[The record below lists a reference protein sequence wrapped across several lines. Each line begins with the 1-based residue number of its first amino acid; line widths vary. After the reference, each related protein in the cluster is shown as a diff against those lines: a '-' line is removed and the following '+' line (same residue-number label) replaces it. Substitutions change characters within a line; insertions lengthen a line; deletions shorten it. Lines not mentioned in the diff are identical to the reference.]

1 MREGS
6 VMGRFDHF
14 LPTKDYDFMGVRWYC
29 IGASLFVLAM
39 SVFSLVKP
47 GLLWGTDFK
56 GGTEVEIAFKQPV
69 DAGKVRDIVAGS
81 GFGSPDVVAV
91 GGGQAEGRHYL
102 IKVQETSTLEVGVQS
117 RIAKA
122 LCQVPEQ
129 GELNDPA
136 CPKELQADEIKFSP
150 GGDKISAR
158 YLQNPCVSTDPGL
171 GRCDL
176 RPGIAAQLAAGKVEG
191 IRLRG
196 GANNPNVQNPR
207 EHKVEFYLE
216 SKGDQILR
224 GLRDKL
230 GPDVAPDSAERI
242 EWIGPK
248 AGKQLRDA
256 AITSVGLALIF
267 IMVYIAFR
275 FDMRFAPG
283 GVVALFH
290 DVGIAVGAMAAARLE
305 FTLSTVAALLTIV
318 GYSMSDTVVVY
329 DRIRENLGRH
339 RKMTF
344 PAIIN
349 RSITDMFRRTIRTS
363 ATTFV
368 ALVPFLFFGTTVIQ
382 DFAFVLIIGVVV
394 GTWSSIYIAAPITE
408 WIDHR
413 FFGASVQK
421 QRRRVVRRGPGGT
434 APDQQYRSGDAVV

>member
-1 MREGS
+1 
-6 VMGRFDHF
+6 MGRFDHF
-14 LPTKDYDFMGVRWYC
+14 LPTKDYDFMGIRWYC
-29 IGASLFVLAM
+29 IGASLLLLVL
-39 SVFSLVKP
+39 SVASLIKP

-56 GGTEVEIAFKQPV
+56 GGTEVEIAFKQAV
-69 DAGKVRDIVAGS
+69 DAGKVRQIVTES

-91 GGGQAEGRHYL
+91 GGEAAGGKHYL
-102 IKVQETSTLEVGVQS
+102 IKVQETSTLDAGVQA
-117 RIAKA
+117 RIVKA
-122 LCQVPEQ
+122 LCQLPEQ

-136 CPKELQADEIKFSP
+136 CPHELQTDEVKFSP
-150 GGDKISAR
+150 GGDKISGR
-158 YLQNPCVSTDPGL
+158 YLDDPCVNAGKET
-171 GRCDL
+171 GRCEI
-176 RPGIAAQLAAGKVEG
+176 RPGIVAQLAAGKVEG
-191 IRLRG
+191 IRLRV
-196 GANNPNVQNPR
+196 GANNPVVQNER

-230 GPDVAPDSAERI
+230 GPTVVPDNAERV

-256 AITSVGLALIF
+256 AITSVGLAMIF

-283 GVVALFH
+283 GVVALVH
-290 DVGIAVGAMAAARLE
+290 DVGIALGALAAAQLE

-329 DRIRENLGRH
+329 DRIRENLGKH

-344 PAIIN
+344 PGIIN

-363 ATTFV
+363 ATTFA
-368 ALVPFLFFGTTVIQ
+368 ALLPFLFFGTSVIQ

-394 GTWSSIYIAAPITE
+394 GTWSSIYVAAPITE
-408 WIDHR
+408 WIDRR

-421 QRRRVVRRGPGGT
+421 KRRRVTRRGPGG
-434 APDQQYRSGDAVV
+434 APAPEQFRSGDAVV